1 MLAKIQEN
9 KKLLNNLWLGV
20 VENGPGHFGQRTPIW
35 AVFQEEIDGIDLLH
49 AVTKLWKF
57 QSYFNNT

>member
-20 VENGPGHFGQRTPIW
+20 FENWRGHFGQRTPTW
-35 AVFQEEIDGIDLLH
+35 AVFQEEIDGI
-49 AVTKLWKF
+49 
-57 QSYFNNT
+57 N